1 MRRRA
6 TSGRLRIIACVL
18 RAGCKGGQPAGLAR
32 CAGDAMRCG
41 AMRCDLEAGCQ
52 NHRCRHLRKRVLRIS
67 GLQELVC
74 LVQPL
79 AGPNARFVPVLLSSP
94 PLSSPPLPLPL
105 PSSQRCP
112 PSAVLPRTRARA
124 RTCTPTRLARRRRS
138 PMPDQEAKLLGVSH
152 AGPPPPTL
160 PSFNR
165 CQSCASAR
173 EASIRTEFHTR
184 TIASPLQFR
193 MSWRS

>member
-1 MRRRA
+1 VDNPPGWHGVFWR
-6 TSGRLRIIACVL
+6 
-18 RAGCKGGQPAGLAR
+18 
-32 CAGDAMRCG
+32 AGDAMRCD
-41 AMRCDLEAGCQ
+41 AVRSRRGCQ
-52 NHRCRHLRKRVLRIS
+52 NNHRRRHLRKRVLQIS
-67 GLQELVC
+67 SLQELVC

-79 AGPNARFVPVLLSSP
+79 AGPNARLVPVLLSS
-94 PLSSPPLPLPL
+94 LSSPLLRSAPPPLLPAL
-105 PSSQRCP
+105 PSHAHALALALAHP
-112 PSAVLPRTRARA
+112 HGWHAVVLG
-124 RTCTPTRLARRRRS
+124 RS

-160 PSFNR
+160 RSFNR